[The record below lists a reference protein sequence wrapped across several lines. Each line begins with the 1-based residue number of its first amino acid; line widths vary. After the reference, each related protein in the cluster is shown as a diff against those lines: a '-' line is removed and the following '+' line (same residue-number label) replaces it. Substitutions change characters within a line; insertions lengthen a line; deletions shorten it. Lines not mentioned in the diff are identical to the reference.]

1 MKPAAFRYHAPK
13 TIEEAVAMLA
23 EYAPDDG
30 RVLAGGQSLVPTMA
44 FRLARPHHLIDIN
57 GIATL
62 DRIAVED
69 GRLVIG
75 AGVRHQAFRRPGVAG
90 PLGDLLSGGMHHIPH
105 YPIRPRGTF
114 CGSVAHADPA
124 SEWCLVAATLGAE
137 MVARSTRGVRVIA
150 AADYFQG
157 IMTTALEP
165 DELLAEVRLPL
176 LPAATRW
183 GFYEFNRRAACRRG
197 RGRGACTPNRGSR
210 GAARRRSA
218 RRCRLHRGG
227 CRCGGR
233 HRSPDGRADR
243 RDLSPRARRRRDPP
257 CAGAGSGAGVVSC
270 SVHAA
275 THKARPGDWP
285 RRASTSYESQV

>member
-1 MKPAAFRYHAPK
+1 MKPAAFRYHTPK
-13 TIEEAVAMLA
+13 TVDEAVAMLA

-57 GIATL
+57 GIAAL
-62 DRIAVED
+62 DRIAVEND
-69 GRLVIG
+69 RFVIG
-75 AGVRHQAFRRPGVAG
+75 AGVRHQAFRRPVVAG
-90 PLGDLLSGGMHHIPH
+90 PLGELLSAVMHHIAH
-105 YPIRPRGTF
+105 YPIRTRGTF

-176 LPAATRW
+176 LPATTRW
-183 GFYEFNRRAACRRG
+183 GFYEFNRRAGDFALGMALVTYDVANGAIAAPRVGVGGAEAHARRIAQAEAKLE
-197 RGRGACTPNRGSR
+197 GAPP
-210 GAARRRSA
+210 GAAA
-218 RRCRLHRGG
+218 FT
-227 CRCGGR
+227 
-233 HRSPDGRADR
+233 A
-243 RDLSPRARRRRDPP
+243 
-257 CAGAGSGAGVVSC
+257 AGAAAAAAIDPLTDAQTDAIYRRELVAVV
-270 SVHAA
+270 
-275 THKARPGDWP
+275 T
-285 RRASTSYESQV
+285 RRALERAAAPAA